1 MEEIYHGES
10 VDKAPLSKVRNPGSA
25 YKQLYYTKLT
35 FFYSCTTMT
44 LKLKLKVNPSKE
56 TKKET
61 ENKPIPKIRIK
72 PLKKEP
78 SDGISKPKVKKE
90 KLKKLKISLGKP
102 SQPTTPA
109 DSPAPPAP
117 AAVPKRVPK
126 VRIKPTRIPGEGYD
140 SEAPDLEDDPLIEQG
155 IVVRFANDRN
165 LDFVHN
171 AVDTGDL
178 SNVNIKWITRD
189 KAVVNVNLT
198 LYSARL
204 IDLPTL
210 TELYKTV
217 DKKNIFKTIDISQ
230 ILLVLHPI
238 NPKKLNLEQDF
249 EVPEEHTYVHPIYN
263 LSPHN
268 EIRNTKTVYRHGLAY
283 AYEDVYRRF
292 RPRKVNH
299 RVMTDIE
306 LRVDELVRRDNEAQE
321 SHYEFTDPRA
331 QVSKFTS
338 SNSHAPAAM
347 PSASSLHS
355 DVFGEEE
362 EVQEEEMALDIED
375 DIDNALE
382 QELAEALDSTSNTT
396 AATVLMKSVFDNDEA
411 ASDENDNNGQAEEDE
426 EDDDDDDDDDD
437 DEDDEDDTTKRGN
450 SQVKK
455 LEEEIS
461 DLERAADK
469 QKLLLATA
477 SFKMMR
483 MKFQSAYNGLRAQI
497 DQKKR
502 ELAKI
507 QELQDQKLPVL
518 NADNAEP
525 DEDEGEDDDGDDEDE
540 EDEDDE
546 DGEEEKEEAHA
557 DAETKDGEPDHQIPD
572 ESHSIPE
579 PQVDDDNDDFDD
591 FQGLF

>member
-1 MEEIYHGES
+1 
-10 VDKAPLSKVRNPGSA
+10 
-25 YKQLYYTKLT
+25 
-35 FFYSCTTMT
+35 MT
-44 LKLKLKVNPSKE
+44 LKLKLKVNPSKDKNDSE
-56 TKKET
+56 KRPTPRIK
-61 ENKPIPKIRIK
+61 IK

-78 SDGISKPKVKKE
+78 SDGVSKPKKE
-90 KLKKLKISLGKP
+90 KLKKLKISLGKASSP
-102 SQPTTPA
+102 SQNDSATPVA
-109 DSPAPPAP
+109 PAP
-117 AAVPKRVPK
+117 VVKKVPK

-189 KAVVNVNLT
+189 KAVVNVNST

-238 NPKKLNLEQDF
+238 NPKQLNMEQDF
-249 EVPEEHTYVHPIYN
+249 EVPEEYIYVHPIYKY
-263 LSPHN
+263 SPSN

-292 RPRKVNH
+292 RPQKVNH

-306 LRVDELVRRDNEAQE
+306 SRVDELVRRDNEAQE
-321 SHYEFTDPRA
+321 SHYEFTDPKGHNMF
-331 QVSKFTS
+331 SN
-338 SNSHAPAAM
+338 SNSHTPSTM
-347 PSASSLHS
+347 PSTPSRLE
-355 DVFGEEE
+355 EEE
-362 EVQEEEMALDIED
+362 EVQEEEMAMDIED

-382 QELAEALDSTSNTT
+382 QELAEALDSTSNNT
-396 AATVLMKSVFDNDEA
+396 AATVLMKSVFDNEDAGSGE
-411 ASDENDNNGQAEEDE
+411 DNNGQEE
-426 EDDDDDDDDDD
+426 EDDDEE
-437 DEDDEDDTTKRGN
+437 DEDDEEEEEEDEDDTSKGGN
-450 SQVKK
+450 SLAKK

-461 DLERAADK
+461 DLERAAEK
-469 QKLLLATA
+469 QKMLLATA

-483 MKFQSAYNGLRAQI
+483 MKFQSAYNSLKAQI

-507 QELQDQKLPVL
+507 QESQGPKLEKETQE
-518 NADNAEP
+518 ADAEE
-525 DEDEGEDDDGDDEDE
+525 DAEDEEEDDDEEEDENEGEANEQEARQESEGIRDEKEEKADDAEGDDENE
-540 EDEDDE
+540 
-546 DGEEEKEEAHA
+546 
-557 DAETKDGEPDHQIPD
+557 
-572 ESHSIPE
+572 
-579 PQVDDDNDDFDD
+579 DFDD

>member
-1 MEEIYHGES
+1 
-10 VDKAPLSKVRNPGSA
+10 
-25 YKQLYYTKLT
+25 
-35 FFYSCTTMT
+35 MT
-44 LKLKLKVNPSKE
+44 LKLKLKVNPAKE
-56 TKKET
+56 VKYE
-61 ENKPIPKIRIK
+61 ENKPVPKIRIK
-72 PLKKEP
+72 PLKKES
-78 SDGISKPKVKKE
+78 SDGVSKPKVKKE

-102 SQPTTPA
+102 SQSTPPA
-109 DSPAPPAP
+109 DSSASNAP
-117 AAVPKRVPK
+117 AALPKKVPK
-126 VRIKPTRIPGEGYD
+126 VRIKPTRIPGDGYD
-140 SEAPDLEDDPLIEQG
+140 SEAPDVEDDPLIEQG

-217 DKKNIFKTIDISQ
+217 DKKNIFKSIDISQ

-238 NPKKLNLEQDF
+238 NPKKLNMELDF
-249 EVPEEHTYVHPIYN
+249 EVPEEYTYVHPIYT

-283 AYEDVYRRF
+283 AFEDVYRRF

-299 RVMTDIE
+299 RVMTDVE
-306 LRVDELVRRDNEAQE
+306 LRVDELIRRDSEAQE
-321 SHYEFTDPRA
+321 SHYEFSDPRA
-331 QVSKFTS
+331 QMNKFASPDSHTPS
-338 SNSHAPAAM
+338 SM
-347 PSASSLHS
+347 PSTSTLQTN
-355 DVFGEEE
+355 VFGEEE
-362 EVQEEEMALDIED
+362 EVQEEEMAVDIED

-382 QELAEALDSTSNTT
+382 QELAEALDSTSNTA
-396 AATVLMKSVFDNDEA
+396 AATVLMKSLYDNDDA
-411 ASDENDNNGQAEEDE
+411 GSDGDDNNGQAE
-426 EDDDDDDDDDD
+426 DDDDDDDD
-437 DEDDEDDTTKRGN
+437 DEDDEEEEEDEDDPAKRGN
-450 SQVKK
+450 SQMKK

-469 QKLLLATA
+469 QKMLLATA

-483 MKFQSAYNGLRAQI
+483 MKFQSAYNGLRVQI

-507 QELQDQKLPVL
+507 KELHEQKLPVL
-518 NADNAEP
+518 NPDNAE
-525 DEDEGEDDDGDDEDE
+525 EDDGEEEEEEEGEDDDE
-540 EDEDDE
+540 EEE
-546 DGEEEKEEAHA
+546 EEEEEEKEE
-557 DAETKDGEPDHQIPD
+557 EEKDEANNNEAMKGGEPDVVMQEAHN
-572 ESHSIPE
+572 IPE
-579 PQVDDDNDDFDD
+579 LQAEDDNEDFDD